1 MIGASSSSSNDD
13 MSLGTDQ
20 EEAPVSTYD
29 ATFSSLVPQHRGG
42 VPSQRGQFSRK
53 YEAHWNDDL

>member
-53 YEAHWNDDL
+53 YEAH